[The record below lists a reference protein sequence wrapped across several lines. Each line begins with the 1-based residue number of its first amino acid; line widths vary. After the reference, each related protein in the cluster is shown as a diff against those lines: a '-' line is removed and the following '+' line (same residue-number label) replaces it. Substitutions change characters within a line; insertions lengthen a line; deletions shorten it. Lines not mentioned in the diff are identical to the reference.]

1 MKTALAIRHVHF
13 EDLGVIGPIL
23 EANGYAVA
31 YADVGLADLGAIDV
45 ARIDLLVVLGGPISA
60 YEQTL
65 YPFLTAEYRC
75 LETRLQAGRPTL
87 GICLGAQLMAAVLGA
102 RVYPARQKEIG
113 WAPIRLTEAGQTS
126 MLRHIGPD
134 APVLHWHGDT
144 FDLPVGAALL
154 ASTDLCPNQ
163 AFSWGPAAL
172 GLQFHLEVLASD
184 IEHWLIGHACEI
196 AALRPATTVT
206 TLRAETHRWA
216 PGLAPQAANGFRH
229 WLSGL
234 DPHKP

>member
-1 MKTALAIRHVHF
+1 MKSVLVIRHVAF
-13 EDLGVIGPIL
+13 EGLGLLGDVLAEHDYQITTMDAGDGHW
-23 EANGYAVA
+23 EALDPNKP
-31 YADVGLADLGAIDV
+31 
-45 ARIDLLVVLGGPISA
+45 DLLVVLGGPISA